1 MYKNLTRKNSDRVA
15 QQLVFLLV
23 RFRLND
29 LINSDYEESTAITK
43 TVESKSLGK
52 INNINDV
59 YIWVDPDNIFPQNRS
74 IHFVNIMKVGTTARR
89 VFKLELAT

>member
-29 LINSDYEESTAITK
+29 LINSDYEDS
-43 TVESKSLGK
+43 
-52 INNINDV
+52 
-59 YIWVDPDNIFPQNRS
+59 
-74 IHFVNIMKVGTTARR
+74 R
-89 VFKLELAT
+89 V